1 MKRIIL
7 SCLAV
12 LFGISLAAQTA
23 MLRMNPEKNKVYK
36 MRSVSEQTVTQTM
49 NGNQQTTNAD
59 VTYVMSLRMM
69 DSTPDFIVAEVHFD
83 TLSTRTN
90 AMGMVINSTSTS
102 EGDIKSTKTEDILSY
117 VMNRISK
124 NPMFVKLDFTGK
136 PIEVV
141 NSKMISDMVLKD
153 TGSITLEGIQATAIK
168 SQLMGMVSDN
178 NLKTIIEGF
187 TWCLPGRQIRQ
198 GEEWNISQKTTS
210 GGMMLDINTT
220 YHLNNMKENYA
231 DVTVESAIKA
241 SENAAPIKSGGATVT
256 YGNLQGLSKGSMI
269 IDTNTGLVVSNKA
282 KTHITGDLG
291 ISAPGFS
298 MNIPMDISG
307 ESYVETLK

>member
-1 MKRIIL
+1 
-7 SCLAV
+7 
-12 LFGISLAAQTA
+12 
-23 MLRMNPEKNKVYK
+23 
-36 MRSVSEQTVTQTM
+36 
-49 NGNQQTTNAD
+49 
-59 VTYVMSLRMM
+59 
-69 DSTPDFIVAEVHFD
+69 
-83 TLSTRTN
+83 
-90 AMGMVINSTSTS
+90 
-102 EGDIKSTKTEDILSY
+102 
-117 VMNRISK
+117 MNRISK

-220 YHLNNMKENYA
+220 YHLNNIKENYA

-298 MNIPMDISG
+298 MNMPMDISG